1 MPSKKTGA
9 RAAGETKEFV
19 TAEGLATPPKGE
31 PKKRGRKAK
40 AKEKERE
47 DKQMLLQNGVLA
59 AKLQGSP
66 PDESGQSFDGK
77 GFVKLAYNAPQ

>member
-40 AKEKERE
+40 AKE
-47 DKQMLLQNGVLA
+47 
-59 AKLQGSP
+59 
-66 PDESGQSFDGK
+66 
-77 GFVKLAYNAPQ
+77 